1 MPCNC
6 GSNRNKP
13 RTFVHTATDGSTK
26 TVFSSEAAAE
36 SHKSMNGGTVTPQ
49 K

>member
-1 MPCNC
+1 MACNC
-6 GSNRNKP
+6 GARKTAP
-13 RTFVHTATDGSTK
+13 RTFVHTATNGTTK

-36 SHKSMNGGTVTPQ
+36 SHKSMNGGTVTAQ